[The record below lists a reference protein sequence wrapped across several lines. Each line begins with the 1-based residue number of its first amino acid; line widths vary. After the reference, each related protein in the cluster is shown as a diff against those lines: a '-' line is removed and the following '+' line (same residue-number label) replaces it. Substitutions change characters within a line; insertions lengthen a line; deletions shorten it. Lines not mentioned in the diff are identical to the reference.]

1 MKIEDKNCFVQNGE
15 ELARAAYLT
24 GFNDGFEAAVFS
36 LMTISDGLKER
47 DGIGLDPALIVG
59 LGKCKAKALECFG
72 RDKFE
77 VQPIP
82 VVSGEQ

>member
-1 MKIEDKNCFVQNGE
+1 MKLEDKACFVQGGK
-15 ELARAAYLT
+15 ELAKAAYDT

-47 DGIGLDPALIVG
+47 DGVGLEPSLIVG

-77 VQPIP
+77 VQTVPP
-82 VVSGEQ
+82 FGGEQ